1 MRQLSLVLALLGLS
15 FIFVMPIAPAQAQA
29 SRTWVSG
36 VGDDVNPCSRTAPC
50 KTFAGAISKTAA
62 GGEINCLD
70 PAGYGGLTIT
80 KAITIECNG
89 TFGSVLVAGTNGIT
103 VSAGANDVVILRGL
117 SINGIRTGING
128 VQFNSGAQLT
138 IDGCYIFG
146 FSGNAVSV
154 SVSTVADLYV
164 TNSYLTSSNKGIFV
178 TTTASQVLA
187 AINNTAIVNMATN
200 GFEAAAGSIVA
211 SLTNSIITSTG
222 NGVIVSGAGPQ
233 VNVESSTVANN
244 GTAFNAFAAS
254 ATIRVANNGIYNNG
268 VNFNIAAG
276 GGINSAGNNRIT
288 SGGTTV
294 PSGSI
299 TLQ

>member
-15 FIFVMPIAPAQAQA
+15 FIFVLPIAPAQAQA

-70 PAGYGGLTIT
+70 PAGYGGLTII

-103 VSAGANDVVILRGL
+103 VSAGANDIVILRGL
-117 SINGIRTGING
+117 SINGVNTGING

-146 FSGNAVSV
+146 FSNSAINVNL
-154 SVSTVADLYV
+154 STVADLYV
-164 TNSYLTSSNKGIFV
+164 TNTYLTSSGNGIIA
-178 TTTASQVLA
+178 TTTAPPLVAAISNTTMVNMGFNGFHATGGLVLA
-187 AINNTAIVNMATN
+187 T
-200 GFEAAAGSIVA
+200 
-211 SLTNSIITSTG
+211 LTNTIITSTG
-222 NGVIVSGAGPQ
+222 NGVVTTGGTGQI
-233 VNVESSTVANN
+233 NVDSSTLINN
-244 GTAFNAFAAS
+244 TIAFSAAS
-254 ATIRVANNGIYNNG
+254 GTTIRVSNNNIYNNG
-268 VNFNIAAG
+268 TNFNIPAG
-276 GGINSAGNNRIT
+276 GSINSVGNNRIT
-288 SGGTTV
+288 TGGGP
-294 PSGSI
+294 PSGSV